1 MAPKLLGHRGQNR
14 IDNGK
19 GHGDVE
25 QAIAPSLLR
34 RAFLRLMGGEPGV
47 EPILPSAH
55 HRTVKFRWGIVAQPF
70 KPSVAIL
77 RILRRVAKCRHAHQ
91 SHETQKGQP
100 SAQCWRRLQ
109 SNSFETISTATPR
122 SKFSFQNIKRL
133 GIFKAV
139 CLPAAVA
146 AAGHGLEGHTDMR
159 FAIGF
164 SGFHSQTTEPKIICC
179 RITDRPFA
187 GFFGQFH

>member
-1 MAPKLLGHRGQNR
+1 MSRNAGMHIKAMKH
-14 IDNGK
+14 K
-19 GHGDVE
+19 
-25 QAIAPSLLR
+25 
-34 RAFLRLMGGEPGV
+34 
-47 EPILPSAH
+47 
-55 HRTVKFRWGIVAQPF
+55 
-70 KPSVAIL
+70 
-77 RILRRVAKCRHAHQ
+77 
-91 SHETQKGQP
+91 KGQP

-109 SNSFETISTATPR
+109 SNSFKTISTASPR

-139 CLPAAVA
+139 GLPAAVA

>member
-1 MAPKLLGHRGQNR
+1 MAPKPLGHHGQNR

-47 EPILPSAH
+47 EPTQPSAH

-91 SHETQKGQP
+91 SHETQKWQAERP
-100 SAQCWRRLQ
+100 MLAQAPIQQL
-109 SNSFETISTATPR
+109 
-122 SKFSFQNIKRL
+122 
-133 GIFKAV
+133 
-139 CLPAAVA
+139 
-146 AAGHGLEGHTDMR
+146 
-159 FAIGF
+159 
-164 SGFHSQTTEPKIICC
+164 
-179 RITDRPFA
+179 
-187 GFFGQFH
+187 

>member
-1 MAPKLLGHRGQNR
+1 VSRNA
-14 IDNGK
+14 GK
-19 GHGDVE
+19 HIKKIKHIIGRPH
-25 QAIAPSLLR
+25 
-34 RAFLRLMGGEPGV
+34 
-47 EPILPSAH
+47 
-55 HRTVKFRWGIVAQPF
+55 
-70 KPSVAIL
+70 
-77 RILRRVAKCRHAHQ
+77 
-91 SHETQKGQP
+91 
-100 SAQCWRRLQ
+100 AQCWRRLQ
-109 SNSFETISTATPR
+109 ATISKAISTATPR

-139 CLPAAVA
+139 GLPAAVA

-164 SGFHSQTTEPKIICC
+164 SGFHSWTTEPKIICR